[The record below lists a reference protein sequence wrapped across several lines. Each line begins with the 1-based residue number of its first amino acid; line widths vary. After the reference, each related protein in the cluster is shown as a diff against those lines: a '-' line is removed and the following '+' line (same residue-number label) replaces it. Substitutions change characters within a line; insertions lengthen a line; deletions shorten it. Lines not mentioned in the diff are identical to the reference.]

1 MGTLDFKKKGFQNF
15 RYEKLRRKLRKVA
28 KGANDITLTMQIS
41 NYLNEKENKAVSGRK
56 WHNYAENIYIYI
68 LCLQIIKRHVQKGKR
83 KMDNQK
89 EEK

>member
-41 NYLNEKENKAVSGRK
+41 NYLNEKKNKAVSGRK
-56 WHNYAENIYIYI
+56 
-68 LCLQIIKRHVQKGKR
+68 
-83 KMDNQK
+83 
-89 EEK
+89 

>member
-15 RYEKLRRKLRKVA
+15 RYENLRRKLRKVA

-56 WHNYAENIYIYI
+56 
-68 LCLQIIKRHVQKGKR
+68 
-83 KMDNQK
+83 
-89 EEK
+89 